1 MTTELDSETRR
12 DTEKESG
19 RDVIEVTSEEVDEV
33 AEPEPDSPRGR
44 AELVEGEDAKSEPS
58 VAGQPETGSG
68 GGEPVGPGAPE
79 TVYCVRCGRDMRPD
93 DRFCRNCG
101 WDSKYAQA
109 APPTP
114 PAPRPRAPLP
124 PNTSPK
130 NRLTALLLC
139 VLLGP
144 FGAHRF
150 YLGKIGTGVLW
161 LVTLGFLGLGV
172 VFDVIMIATGEC
184 RDSEGKPVLRW
195 D

>member
-1 MTTELDSETRR
+1 
-12 DTEKESG
+12 
-19 RDVIEVTSEEVDEV
+19 
-33 AEPEPDSPRGR
+33 
-44 AELVEGEDAKSEPS
+44 
-58 VAGQPETGSG
+58 
-68 GGEPVGPGAPE
+68 
-79 TVYCVRCGRDMRPD
+79 MRPD

-101 WDSKYAQA
+101 WDSKYAQG
-109 APPTP
+109 APPP
-114 PAPRPRAPLP
+114 SPRPRAPLP
-124 PNTSPK
+124 PNTSER

-184 RDSEGKPVLRW
+184 RDIEGKPVLRW

>member
-1 MTTELDSETRR
+1 MTTGLDSETRR
-12 DTEKESG
+12 DTEQESERG
-19 RDVIEVTSEEVDEV
+19 VVEVTSEEVTELEDREKDSSPGAAEAVAGEQAETEV
-33 AEPEPDSPRGR
+33 TA
-44 AELVEGEDAKSEPS
+44 
-58 VAGQPETGSG
+58 AGQPEAGSG
-68 GGEPVGPGAPE
+68 ASEPAGRGAPE
-79 TVYCVRCGRDMRPD
+79 TVYCVRCGADMRPD

-101 WDSKYAQA
+101 WDSTYAHGA
-109 APPTP
+109 TP
-114 PAPRPRAPLP
+114 PPQPRAPLP

-172 VFDVIMIATGEC
+172 IFDVVMIATGEC
-184 RDSEGKPVLRW
+184 RDVEGKPVLRW